1 MTLQELRFIIA
12 LSREKHF
19 GKAAS
24 ATFVSQP
31 TLSIA
36 IQKLE
41 QELGVQLFKRDRGT
55 IYVTDIGEEVIARAK
70 RVMQEVNDIKSIA
83 SSMND
88 FTLPFKLGAIFTIGP
103 YFFPAF
109 INGFQ
114 QLKTGMPI
122 EIFEDYTV
130 NLRKKLMNGEL
141 DAAIISLPFTAP
153 DVITQT
159 LYKESFVVLMPA
171 KHPLTKYKMIHE
183 NMLLD
188 YPLLML
194 GEGHCFRDQVI
205 AFCPVCF
212 KNNSKIVENASLETI
227 RHMVAGG
234 MGVTILPASAGHT
247 PAYSKL
253 LTTRPL
259 KAHTPHR
266 TVALAYRQNFRRMQA
281 IDKIR
286 QIAKNI
292 F

>member
-12 LSREKHF
+12 LAREKHF

-41 QELGVQLFKRDRGT
+41 QELGVILFKRDRN
-55 IYVTDIGEEVIARAK
+55 IIRVTEIGEEIVARAR
-70 RVMQEVNDIKSIA
+70 RVMHEVDEMKSIA
-83 SSMND
+83 SSIND
-88 FTLPFKLGAIFTIGP
+88 FSLPFKLGAIYTIGP
-103 YFFPAF
+103 YFFPPF
-109 INGFQ
+109 ITAFQ

-122 EIFEDYTV
+122 EIIEDYTV
-130 NLRKKLMNGEL
+130 NLRKKLINGEL
-141 DAAIISLPFTAP
+141 DAVLISLPFTAP
-153 DVITQT
+153 DMMTQT

-171 KHPLTKYKMIHE
+171 KHPLAKYKTIQE

-227 RHMVAGG
+227 RHMVAGD
-234 MGVTILPASAGHT
+234 MGVTILPESAAQ
-247 PAYSKL
+247 PRVYSKL

-259 KAHTPHR
+259 KAHMPHR
-266 TVALAYRQNFRRMQA
+266 TVALAYRQNFRRMKA
-281 IDKIR
+281 IEKVL